1 MFFTFNHIN
10 FFWVSFPC
18 SSWNLYFQ
26 VIGHWAF
33 NFSQNMYCL
42 HTLQPSPLPLA
53 SKMASEIVKRSIKTV
68 YVMFIYFIRFWCF
81 SAIDTVLS
89 DILPK
94 NVYFRWNPNMSAD
107 IPMDEGRIEMLEQIQ
122 FDARRHLEKVDDSL
136 KTCARSLLQSKT
148 VVDRSM
154 DKFRA
159 WYRTTWDIV
168 KSVLQKVIIL
178 LLFVSSK

>member
-1 MFFTFNHIN
+1 MNA
-10 FFWVSFPC
+10 
-18 SSWNLYFQ
+18 LY
-26 VIGHWAF
+26 
-33 NFSQNMYCL
+33 L
-42 HTLQPSPLPLA
+42 
-53 SKMASEIVKRSIKTV
+53 
-68 YVMFIYFIRFWCF
+68 MFIHFAVLSCF

-107 IPMDEGRIEMLEQIQ
+107 IDMDEGRIEMLEQIQ

-154 DKFRA
+154 DKFRS
-159 WYRTTWDIV
+159 WYRTTWEIV
-168 KSVLQKVIIL
+168 KNVFQRVKLPFFVLEIVSFRCSTAVQALIAAEMFTPRNYVLIIL
-178 LLFVSSK
+178 DRPFG

>member
-1 MFFTFNHIN
+1 MI
-10 FFWVSFPC
+10 
-18 SSWNLYFQ
+18 
-26 VIGHWAF
+26 
-33 NFSQNMYCL
+33 
-42 HTLQPSPLPLA
+42 
-53 SKMASEIVKRSIKTV
+53 
-68 YVMFIYFIRFWCF
+68 

-122 FDARRHLEKVDDSL
+122 FDARRHLEKMDDSL

-148 VVDRSM
+148 VADRSM

-159 WYRTTWDIV
+159 WYRTT
-168 KSVLQKVIIL
+168 
-178 LLFVSSK
+178 

>member
-1 MFFTFNHIN
+1 
-10 FFWVSFPC
+10 VSLGTGKYKGRSGPSTVEF
-18 SSWNLYFQ
+18 SSLREKLLK
-26 VIGHWAF
+26 VV
-33 NFSQNMYCL
+33 
-42 HTLQPSPLPLA
+42 A
-53 SKMASEIVKRSIKTV
+53 SATDTE
-68 YVMFIYFIRFWCF
+68 
-81 SAIDTVLS
+81 AIDTVLS

-159 WYRTTWDIV
+159 WYRTM
-168 KSVLQKVIIL
+168 
-178 LLFVSSK
+178 

>member
-1 MFFTFNHIN
+1 M
-10 FFWVSFPC
+10 V
-18 SSWNLYFQ
+18 
-26 VIGHWAF
+26 
-33 NFSQNMYCL
+33 
-42 HTLQPSPLPLA
+42 
-53 SKMASEIVKRSIKTV
+53 SEIVKRSIKTV
-68 YVMFIYFIRFWCF
+68 YVMFIYFIDFLCF
-81 SAIDTVLS
+81 PAIDTVLS

-159 WYRTTWDIV
+159 WYRTT
-168 KSVLQKVIIL
+168 
-178 LLFVSSK
+178 

>member
-1 MFFTFNHIN
+1 MITME
-10 FFWVSFPC
+10 C
-18 SSWNLYFQ
+18 SSRISTSLKISLD
-26 VIGHWAF
+26 V
-33 NFSQNMYCL
+33 FSVFSRL
-42 HTLQPSPLPLA
+42 
-53 SKMASEIVKRSIKTV
+53 I
-68 YVMFIYFIRFWCF
+68 F

-148 VVDRSM
+148 IVDRSV

-159 WYRTTWDIV
+159 WYRTT
-168 KSVLQKVIIL
+168 
-178 LLFVSSK
+178 